1 MLLYLSLSTAG
12 RLPRR
17 PGSLPARVPP
27 PQDAAPD
34 ARHRQR
40 ESQVRSRGRALD
52 FCFNVVPGDRIGPFQ
67 ICGDEDCRK
76 RAENAPR
83 SLAESR
89 CFGGQRTGSLLKL
102 AGKERQRPKVSWCS
116 LCPVEEITGSCCNY
130 NCDLFG
136 LQRH

>member
-1 MLLYLSLSTAG
+1 MIYYRVDIGHFVQDSISKMLLYLSLSTAG

-52 FCFNVVPGDRIGPFQ
+52 FCLNVVPGDRIGPFQ

-76 RAENAPR
+76 RAENAQVAR
-83 SLAESR
+83 GVAVLLGKKSWIFAEVR
-89 CFGGQRTGSLLKL
+89 R
-102 AGKERQRPKVSWCS
+102 
-116 LCPVEEITGSCCNY
+116 
-130 NCDLFG
+130 
-136 LQRH
+136 